1 MDPRERY
8 ALLVAVADRWDGSPW
23 RERLGRRASAT
34 ASVADAMAMLV
45 ELESNG
51 ARTARLAGGRPA
63 EAADAAADGWSRG
76 PLLTVTA
83 LLLCT
88 ITTSALVRSWFV
100 RTDASVDPARG
111 GRAHGGVR
119 R

>member
-23 RERLGRRASAT
+23 RERLVRRASAT
-34 ASVADAMAMLV
+34 ASVGDAMAMLV

-51 ARTARLAGGRPA
+51 ARTARRAAGR
-63 EAADAAADGWSRG
+63 AAAVEASTADGGWSRG

-88 ITTSALVRSWFV
+88 ITASALVRSWFV
-100 RTDASVDPARG
+100 RPDASVDPA
-111 GRAHGGVR
+111 
-119 R
+119 